1 MICLAAILPKRK
13 NQKSTS
19 VSNRSSKVGAGSFEY
34 SENSLYNIPKVLQWV
49 LSLQYSR
56 KFNIWFPDVLS
67 SLSHSLLSR
76 STLAEEF
83 KNLTH
88 ATLRSSH
95 FNHQVAKQIFFFQNL
110 QLQLKYSW
118 FKNQNK
124 NIASYSHTQRPLECQ
139 SFLIVT

>member
-95 FNHQVAKQIFFFQNL
+95 FNHQVAKQIFFFSKSATSAEI
-110 QLQLKYSW
+110 QLIQKSKQKHCFLL
-118 FKNQNK
+118 
-124 NIASYSHTQRPLECQ
+124 SYPEAA
-139 SFLIVT
+139 